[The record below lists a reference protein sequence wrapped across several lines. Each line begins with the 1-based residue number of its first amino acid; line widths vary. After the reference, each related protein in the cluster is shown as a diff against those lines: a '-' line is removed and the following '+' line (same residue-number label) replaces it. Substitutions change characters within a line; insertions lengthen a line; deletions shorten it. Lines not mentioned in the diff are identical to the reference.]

1 MLTNNLFMVDKGI
14 KGNKNLAAKG
24 GIINGGINSKR
35 QGDSGRR

>member
-1 MLTNNLFMVDKGI
+1 MVDK
-14 KGNKNLAAKG
+14 KSKRDKNLAAKG